1 MKPSCKLPCYMN
13 SSNSKMLQIPLTQQ
27 LPAPKF
33 YKLHQKVA
41 ANSMESDRFQ
51 LQNFAKTVG
60 MAASSSKML
69 QIARKT
75 CRKYGSQKRIQ
86 NGKSI
91 IPKTIP
97 DPFIIGFKH
106 HLRGTLRIQL
116 ATWSNPMVSF
126 RFSLK

>member
-1 MKPSCKLPCYMN
+1 MNPSCKLPCYMN

-33 YKLHQKVA
+33 NKLHQKV

-51 LQNFAKTVG
+51 LQNFAKTVD

-69 QIARKT
+69 QMARKT
-75 CRKYGSQKRIQ
+75 CRKNGSQKRIQ
-86 NGKSI
+86 NGKNI
-91 IPKTIP
+91 IPQTIP

-106 HLRGTLRIQL
+106 HLQGTLRIQL

>member
-1 MKPSCKLPCYMN
+1 MNPSCKLPCYMN
-13 SSNSKMLQIPLTQQ
+13 SSNSKMLQIPLAQQ

-41 ANSMESDRFQ
+41 NSMESDRFQ
-51 LQNFAKTVG
+51 LQDFAKTVD

-69 QIARKT
+69 HRARKT
-75 CRKYGSQKRIQ
+75 CRKNGSQKRIQ
-86 NGKSI
+86 NGKNI

-116 ATWSNPMVSF
+116 ATSNPMVSF